1 MRIAIDGPSGS
12 GKSSVAKELARRLN
26 LLHLD
31 TGAMYRLLGY
41 KVYKDKLELD
51 NIKVI
56 LKNLDIKIEGE
67 QFYLDGEDVSNKI
80 RGNEISKY
88 ASNVST
94 IKEVREYMV
103 DLQRKIS
110 EDKDV
115 ILDGRDIGTVV
126 FPNAEIK
133 IYLTA
138 SPEVRAKRRFLED
151 GTLDYEKILED
162 IKKRDFNDQNRKH
175 SPLKKAEDAIEVDT
189 DNMNFEE
196 VINKI
201 MEIVAEYESKS
212 CNKSR

>member
-1 MRIAIDGPSGS
+1 MKIAIDGPSGS

-26 LLHLD
+26 LSHLD

-51 NIKVI
+51 NIKEI

-80 RGNEISKY
+80 RENEISKY

-103 DLQRKIS
+103 YLQRKIS

-175 SPLKKAEDAIEVDT
+175 SPLKKAEDAIEVNT

>member
-151 GTLDYEKILED
+151 GILDYEKILED

>member
-51 NIKVI
+51 NIKEI

-80 RGNEISKY
+80 RENEISKY

-189 DNMNFEE
+189 DNMSFEE

-201 MEIVAEYESKS
+201 MEIVAEYEIKS

>member
-26 LLHLD
+26 LSHLD

-51 NIKVI
+51 NIKEI

-80 RGNEISKY
+80 RENEISKY

-103 DLQRKIS
+103 YLQRKIS

>member
-67 QFYLDGEDVSNKI
+67 QFYLDSEDVSNKI

>member
-51 NIKVI
+51 NIKEI

-80 RGNEISKY
+80 RENEISKY

-151 GTLDYEKILED
+151 GTLDYKKILED

>member
-26 LLHLD
+26 LSHLD

-51 NIKVI
+51 NIKEI

-80 RGNEISKY
+80 RENEISKY

-103 DLQRKIS
+103 YLQRKIS

-175 SPLKKAEDAIEVDT
+175 SPLKKAEDAIEVNT

>member
-51 NIKVI
+51 NIKEI

-80 RGNEISKY
+80 RENEISKY